1 MAVIA
6 DLVLPGVSRD
16 DYDRVRAAVDWLNQP
31 PAGGISHVTWWEG
44 EDCHNIDS
52 WEDEAAMGAFIEQ
65 RLAPVMAE
73 LGIQVEPQVTFHP
86 AHEIFAPQAVTIT
99 AT

>member
-6 DLVLPGVSRD
+6 ELVLPGVSPD
-16 DYDRVRAAVDWLNQP
+16 DYDRVRAAVDWLGQP
-31 PAGGISHVTWWEG
+31 PTGGISHVTWWEG

-65 RLAPVMAE
+65 RLGPVMAE
-73 LGIQVEPQVTFHP
+73 LGIQVEPQVTLHP
-86 AHEIFAPQAVTIT
+86 AHEIFAPKAVTIT